1 MTPSADTATWWLRT
15 SLGDLCG
22 ARSLLDADGVP
33 ARAAMFFAHQAAE
46 KSLKAVIASGGAEPA
61 RTHDLVFLHLRCP
74 TDVQLAMAHIDV
86 DSLSAVLT
94 VSRYPEI
101 DEPPFDRE
109 QAALRVADAADV
121 VDIAQRHFDDL
132 GLHGSRL
139 TPA

>member
-1 MTPSADTATWWLRT
+1 
-15 SLGDLCG
+15 
-22 ARSLLDADGVP
+22 
-33 ARAAMFFAHQAAE
+33 MFFAHQAAE
-46 KSLKAVIASGGAEPA
+46 KALKAVIASSGAEPT
-61 RTHDLVFLHLRCP
+61 RTHDLVFLHRRCHE
-74 TDVQLAMAHIDV
+74 DVQAALARVDV
-86 DSLSAVLT
+86 DALSAVLT

-101 DEPPFDRE
+101 DEPPFDHE